1 MRTQQLR
8 YVFLLLA
15 IAGVALPYMA
25 FVPFLLT
32 EGFNLTLFF
41 EQATANRIS
50 QFAWLDVIVTA
61 ITILFA
67 AFAGQFVT
75 KKQAL
80 LVTVLTFCAGSS
92 AGLPL
97 LLYFML
103 DKHRGYFTHLSK

>member
-1 MRTQQLR
+1 MNIKHLK
-8 YVFLLLA
+8 YAFLLFA

-25 FVPFLLT
+25 FVPFLLA
-32 EGFNLTLFF
+32 EGFNLALFF
-41 EQATANRIS
+41 EQATATRIS
-50 QFAWLDVIVTA
+50 QFSWLDVIVTA

-75 KKQAL
+75 KRQAL
-80 LVTVLTFCAGSS
+80 LVGALTLCAGSS

-103 DKHRGYFTHLSK
+103 DKHHDYFTHLSK